1 MVKLIAMTTPVD
13 ITGDTNPVD
22 VVETAACTCYNSKPD
37 LCEHKVSHGCMK
49 SGHLSVW
56 EHISFTFKVGPV
68 SRALLAQLSRH
79 RHISLSV
86 QSQRYVRVGDEAV
99 FYVPAE
105 VSKCNA
111 SKDKYV
117 SAMESGIGQYAF
129 LLKEYGIPLEDARN
143 VLPQGFCTELV
154 MTCNARALIEMSHKR
169 LCTRAQKEIRDVF
182 WEIKN
187 ELEKYCPEVAR
198 YMVPQCESSGVVY
211 CPERDGCGIHMSA
224 DEINARLEKDE

>member
-86 QSQRYVRVGDEAV
+86 QSQRYVQVCEDVDYYIPEKVLGD
-99 FYVPAE
+99 
-105 VSKCNA
+105 
-111 SKDKYV
+111 KDARNYYKT
-117 SAMESGIGQYAF
+117 SMSTGIDQYAF
-129 LLKEYGIPLEDARN
+129 LLEECGVEIEDARN
-143 VLPQGFCTELV
+143 VLPQGICTELV

-169 LCTRAQKEIRDVF
+169 LCNRAQKEIRDVF
-182 WEIKN
+182 WEIKD

-198 YMVPQCESSGVVY
+198 YMAPQCESGGVVY
-211 CPERDGCGIHMSA
+211 CPERKGCGLHMSA